1 MLHICVS
8 ATAKVK
14 HAGEG
19 DHRVLCEE
27 IGDKK
32 DTDEDV
38 TAFEIKAPAGEWRPD
53 YRIRELYP
61 LGIGW

>member
-8 ATAKVK
+8 TTAKVK
-14 HAGEG
+14 HPGEG
-19 DHRVLCEE
+19 NHGVLCEE

-38 TAFEIKAPAGEWRPD
+38 TAFEIKAPAGEWSTSIP
-53 YRIRELYP
+53 REA
-61 LGIGW
+61 